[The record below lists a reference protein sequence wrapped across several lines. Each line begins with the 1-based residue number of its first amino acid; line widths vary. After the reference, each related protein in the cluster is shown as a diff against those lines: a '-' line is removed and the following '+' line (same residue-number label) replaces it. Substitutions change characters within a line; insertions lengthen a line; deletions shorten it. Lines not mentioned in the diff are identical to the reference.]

1 MATGVCFQEIIRKL
15 FDCISNVSLV
25 DLKFKLFV
33 VVVVVVVVVV
43 LLLFFD
49 VWLKFYIFLK
59 FLIHIV

>member
-33 VVVVVVVVVV
+33 VV
-43 LLLFFD
+43 F
-49 VWLKFYIFLK
+49 
-59 FLIHIV
+59 